1 MGSPLLGAL
10 SNVFIHLMEKT
21 VVNNLIKDKTI
32 IHWQRFADDVFC
44 ICEKDSITK
53 IQNNIN
59 AWDKNLTFTVE
70 KFENNEIKFLDS
82 RIFIEN
88 DKIKF
93 RKFFKKGEDTVI
105 TNFKLS
111 VSPYKYKVNNIF
123 TQLHRCR
130 DCSSDNEQFLIALNE
145 LRTIFARNSFKNFSV
160 FLE

>member
-1 MGSPLLGAL
+1 M
-10 SNVFIHLMEKT
+10 
-21 VVNNLIKDKTI
+21 NNLIKDKTI
-32 IHWQRFADDVFC
+32 IHWQRFADDVLC
-44 ICEKDSITK
+44 ICKKDSITK

-111 VSPYKYKVNNIF
+111 VSPYKYKVN
-123 TQLHRCR
+123 
-130 DCSSDNEQFLIALNE
+130 
-145 LRTIFARNSFKNFSV
+145 TIIYTAP
-160 FLE
+160 